1 VQALRRTTADPAC
14 RSSAESSVDRVLV
27 ALHSDGLGSINFI
40 QTHRA
45 VLLPHAHSHTGTSS
59 RHLAFSPCPLRLH
72 DPCGEGRSA
81 CVLTSPAACYRCPPV
96 LVGCGGWTHVC
107 RHHFRRKAE
116 AQGHAEP
123 HRATARDGV
132 RGPGSDWVQR
142 DGVLNSANA
151 EGVLNQGH
159 LSIRLPCWI
168 HGTRTCAQLHSQMGR
183 TLVPPSAASGR
194 ETGPVRVDVSTPSAP
209 PNS

>member
-1 VQALRRTTADPAC
+1 MDWAPSTSFKHTAPCSSRMRTATP
-14 RSSAESSVDRVLV
+14 EP
-27 ALHSDGLGSINFI
+27 LH
-40 QTHRA
+40 
-45 VLLPHAHSHTGTSS
+45 GTS
-59 RHLAFSPCPLRLH
+59 RSPRVH
-72 DPCGEGRSA
+72 CGCTTRAERDGGRSA

-151 EGVLNQGH
+151 EGLLNQGH